1 MSDGADGAPAPV
13 SIDPDEILRRLPHR
27 YPFLLIDR
35 AENFV
40 ANQSITGIKCV
51 AASEPHFPGHFPDN
65 PVMPGVLIIEA
76 LAQTGAVLMS
86 KTLDADISNTVIFF
100 LGVDKARFR
109 KTVRPGDVLEMP
121 VSIVKARRGIFQFK
135 GEARVNGVR
144 VADAEFSATSAPR
157 EPS

>member
-1 MSDGADGAPAPV
+1 MSDDTGSTPSS
-13 SIDPDEILRRLPHR
+13 SIGPDEILKRLPHR

-35 AENFV
+35 AEDFV
-40 ANQSITGIKCV
+40 FGESITGIKCV
-51 AASEPHFPGHFPDN
+51 SAAEPHFAGHFPEN

-100 LGVDKARFR
+100 MGVDKARFR

-121 VSIVKARRGIFQFK
+121 VRVVKNRRGIFQFE
-135 GEARVNGVR
+135 GQARVNGVR
-144 VADAEFSATSAPR
+144 VADAAFSATSAPK
-157 EPS
+157 EAS

>member
-1 MSDGADGAPAPV
+1 MSQDQASVGQAIG
-13 SIDPDEILRRLPHR
+13 PDEILHRLPHR

-35 AENFV
+35 AEHFIEGE
-40 ANQSITGIKCV
+40 SITGIKCV

-76 LAQTGAVLMS
+76 LAQTGALLMS
-86 KTLDADISNTVIFF
+86 KTLDADISNTLIFF

-109 KTVRPGDVLEMP
+109 KPVRPGDVLEMP
-121 VSIVKARRGIFQFK
+121 VRIVKNRRGVFMFE

-144 VADAEFSATSAPR
+144 VADAAFSATSAPR
-157 EPS
+157 EADA

>member
-1 MSDGADGAPAPV
+1 MSEETGTVQGETI
-13 SIDPDEILRRLPHR
+13 SPDEILRRLPHR

-35 AENFV
+35 AEDFIV
-40 ANQSITGIKCV
+40 AESITGIKCV
-51 AASEPHFPGHFPDN
+51 SASEPQFQGHFPDN

-86 KTLDADISNTVIFF
+86 KTLDADISNTVIYF

-109 KTVRPGDVLEMP
+109 KQVRPGDVLEMP
-121 VSIVKARRGIFQFK
+121 VKIIKNRRGIFQFE

-144 VADAEFSATSAPR
+144 VADAVFSATSADR
-157 EPS
+157 EPR